1 MHSVAVFITVCCATF
16 TQVDAQAIRPHCAA
30 TVDATGRYV
39 AILRNDG
46 DRNSEMR
53 LTVFEHVSEAKVVR
67 RLHDTK
73 LANKNVPGVRM
84 LSCDGRFLVT
94 IDEFGDRG
102 TTPPLGTSS
111 NGIVIYDLVRKE
123 HTTHAPADFLSKESK
138 SVLEDKWYYHNMVFD
153 RTSSRFFPTLPEN
166 CKKRGLPFIVV
177 DLPSRTVSIQPFE
190 SLDLKDIADRKQ
202 ATVTWSI
209 ADVEPTAKGLLPKT
223 MTQIVSGKPGA
234 TFKMSADS
242 SEYTVSP

>member
-1 MHSVAVFITVCCATF
+1 MHAVAVFMTVCCSAF
-16 TQVDAQAIRPHCAA
+16 AQVDAQAIRPHCAA
-30 TVDATGRYV
+30 TVDATGRYI
-39 AILRNDG
+39 AIIRNDG

-102 TTPPLGTSS
+102 TTPPLGASS

-123 HTTHAPADFLSKESK
+123 HTAHAPADFLSKEPK
-138 SVLEDKWYYHNMVFD
+138 SVLEDKWYYHDMVFD
-153 RTSSRFFPTLPEN
+153 RTSSRFFQLCP
-166 CKKRGLPFIVV
+166 
-177 DLPSRTVSIQPFE
+177 RT
-190 SLDLKDIADRKQ
+190 ARN
-202 ATVTWSI
+202 A
-209 ADVEPTAKGLLPKT
+209 GCRLL
-223 MTQIVSGKPGA
+223 
-234 TFKMSADS
+234 
-242 SEYTVSP
+242 